1 MNTNSDYLYIYGDY
15 IQYSPYIMRWMS

>member
-15 IQYSPYIMRWMS
+15 VQYSPYIMRWMS